1 MGISQ
6 YIGPSV
12 YTKPGVCTSTTRPA
26 VPYTGQVIFETD
38 TNKMLVWN
46 TSAWVI
52 PNSPAQNPQGLE
64 LVAATT
70 FTTSS
75 NPFINGC
82 FSSTYDNYRILI
94 SLSTSA
100 STNLRIRWRYGTS
113 TTDTTAKYDRF
124 GATLSGATV
133 TTMVS
138 TSETSFYPVSTT
150 SGATELAPVTIDFYS
165 PNVAIQSVAQS
176 NGWNTSSGATH
187 LVNCRMNNTT
197 QYTGLELFVDSGT
210 LTGSIR
216 VYGYR
221 NS

>member
-1 MGISQ
+1 
-6 YIGPSV
+6 
-12 YTKPGVCTSTTRPA
+12 
-26 VPYTGQVIFETD
+26 
-38 TNKMLVWN
+38 VWN
-46 TSAWVI
+46 GTAWVI
-52 PNSPAQNPQGLE
+52 PNQTTQNPEGLE

-113 TTDTTAKYDRF
+113 TTDTTLKYDRF
-124 GATLSGATV
+124 GATLSGGTV
-133 TTMVS
+133 TGITS
-138 TSETSFYPVSTT
+138 TSESSFYPVSTT
-150 SGATELAPVTIDFYS
+150 AGVTELAPVTIDFYS
-165 PNVAIQSVAQS
+165 PNLAIKSLAQS

-187 LVNCRMNNTT
+187 LVNCRMDNTT